1 MKSKS
6 PKEWIH
12 LIDEE
17 IGLYYRLSLIHH
29 LNEAF
34 ARAAIQIRPLLHPIP
49 HSLVEG
55 FR

>member
-6 PKEWIH
+6 PKEWVH

-17 IGLYYRLSLIHH
+17 CGLYNRLSLIHH
-29 LNEAF
+29 LNETF
-34 ARAAIQIRPLLHPIP
+34 ARAAIPIRPLLHPIP
-49 HSLVEG
+49 RPLVEG